1 MFTIFQILNSNY
13 KSLNFKE
20 DNEMKLFTKS
30 QLDKLVDNHKK
41 QDGTKSFKAVVK
53 LFNPTGQG
61 TWYLSEY
68 DPITDVAFGL
78 CHIFEKELG
87 YVDIKELKEYKGM
100 LGLGI
105 ERDLHFESNK
115 LTLDDCRTL

>member
-1 MFTIFQILNSNY
+1 
-13 KSLNFKE
+13 
-20 DNEMKLFTKS
+20 MKLFTKS
-30 QLDKLVDNHKK
+30 QLSKLVENHNQ
-41 QDGTKSFKAVVK
+41 QDGSKSFKAVVK

-68 DPITDVAFGL
+68 DPKTDVAFGL
-78 CHIFEKELG
+78 CEIFEKELG
-87 YVDIKELKEYKGM
+87 YVSIEELKEYKGM

-115 LTLDDCRTL
+115 YSLSDCENL

>member
-1 MFTIFQILNSNY
+1 
-13 KSLNFKE
+13 
-20 DNEMKLFTKS
+20 MKLFTRS
-30 QLDKLVDNHKK
+30 QLNKLVDNHNQ
-41 QDGTKSFKAVVK
+41 QDGTKEFKAVVK

-68 DPITDVAFGL
+68 DPIREVAFGL

-100 LGLGI
+100 MGLGI
-105 ERDLHFESNK
+105 ERDKLFQSNK
-115 LTLDDCRTL
+115 HSLDDCMNL

>member
-1 MFTIFQILNSNY
+1 MKQIT
-13 KSLNFKE
+13 KAIRE
-20 DNEMKLFTKS
+20 KLIA
-30 QLDKLVDNHKK
+30 NHKN
-41 QDGTKSFKAVVK
+41 QDGTKEFKAVLK
-53 LFNPTGQG
+53 LFNPTGLG
-61 TWYLSEY
+61 TWYLSEL
-68 DPITDVAFGL
+68 DPETNVAFGL